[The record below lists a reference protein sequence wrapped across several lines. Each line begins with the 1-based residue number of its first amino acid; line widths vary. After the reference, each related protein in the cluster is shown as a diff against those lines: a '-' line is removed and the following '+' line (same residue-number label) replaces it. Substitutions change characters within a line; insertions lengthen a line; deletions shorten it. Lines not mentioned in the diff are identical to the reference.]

1 MVRRC
6 EGVTVRRSGLVALGL
21 LLAAGAAVA
30 QTPTPSAQTPTVVNG
45 TLETRALTG
54 SLDREMDAI
63 VARTT
68 DPMWVGYAVA
78 TTSRGDDD
86 GSCWTSGDGIRA
98 RRVGPVQLE
107 GPDALYVLY
116 RLADRKVERIRFAS
130 AACPLDAGGLTVRW
144 FTGVSATASLDW
156 LTRFTTGDSV
166 RRLQNQ
172 AIVAIAL
179 HADPAALDR
188 LLAFA
193 RDGKDARLR
202 GDALFWVAQRAGAKA
217 METITGA
224 IDKDPDTEVKKK
236 AVFALSQMPK
246 DEGVPK
252 LIDVARN
259 NRNVEVR
266 RQAMF
271 WLGQSGDPRALKFFE
286 EVLRK

>member
-6 EGVTVRRSGLVALGL
+6 ESAMVRSICFTALGL
-21 LLAAGAAVA
+21 LVVAGVAA
-30 QTPTPSAQTPTVVNG
+30 AQTPTVVNG
-45 TLETRALTG
+45 TLETRALAG
-54 SLDREMDAI
+54 PLDRELDTLI
-63 VARTT
+63 SRTT
-68 DPMWVGYAVA
+68 APMWVGYSVA
-78 TTSRGDDD
+78 TSSRGDD
-86 GSCWTSGDGIRA
+86 GGCWSSGDQFGV
-98 RRVGPVQLE
+98 RRVGPVKLE
-107 GPDALYVLY
+107 GADTLHVLY
-116 RLADRKVERIRFAS
+116 RVADRRVDRIRLAS
-130 AACPLDAGGLTVRW
+130 SECPLDAGGLTVRW
-144 FTGVSATASLDW
+144 LTGVSAAASLDW
-156 LTRFTTGDSV
+156 LTKFTVGDSA

-179 HADPAALDR
+179 HADPQALDR

-202 GDALFWVAQRAGAKA
+202 GDALFWIAQRAGAKA
-217 METITGA
+217 METITRA

-252 LIDVARN
+252 LIEVARN

-286 EVLRK
+286 EILRR